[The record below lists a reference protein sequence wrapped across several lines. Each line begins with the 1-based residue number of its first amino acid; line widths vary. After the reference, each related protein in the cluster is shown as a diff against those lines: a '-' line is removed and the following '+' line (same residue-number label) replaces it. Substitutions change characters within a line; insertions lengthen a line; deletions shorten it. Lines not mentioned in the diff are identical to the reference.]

1 MRHDPVTGYALFNG
15 PGINLTPEQR
25 DLAGSFAALML
36 ASNLVDLVNKW
47 DKRWFTRF
55 DAGNATGMGDLLD
68 ALDRC
73 GIITEVKSKN
83 GGTYYRHTQ
92 YTWPW
97 CRTAQALADQKP
109 PALDG
114 HKDT

>member
-1 MRHDPVTGYALFNG
+1 MTGYALSNG

-36 ASNLVDLVNKW
+36 AGTLVDMVNKQ

-55 DAGNATGMGDLLD
+55 DAGQATGMGDLLD
-68 ALDRC
+68 ALVRC
-73 GIITEVKSKN
+73 GVLAEAKAKH
-83 GGTYYRHTQ
+83 GGTYWKHTQ
-92 YTWPW
+92 LTWPW
-97 CRTAQALADQKP
+97 CRTAQALNDQKKP

-114 HKDT
+114 QKDT